1 MNLFK
6 NQKQTTDIE
15 NKLMETKAD
24 SRGEINEEFGM
35 NLYILLYIRTIYK
48 RQITYKDL
56 LIAQGTIL

>member
-15 NKLMETKAD
+15 NKLMDTKVD

-35 NLYILLYIRTIYK
+35 NLYILVYIRTIYK
-48 RQITYKDL
+48 RQINYKDL

>member
-15 NKLMETKAD
+15 NKLMETKVD

-48 RQITYKDL
+48 RQINYKDL

>member
-48 RQITYKDL
+48 RQINYKDL